1 MENLEGETLK
11 VILFKLGN
19 ETYGV
24 PIDQVISIERVQSLT
39 RVPNVADFVVAG
51 IMNLRGLIVPVL
63 DMRRRFN
70 MGVVEQSKDSRIII
84 VEMEEMTVGL
94 MVDAAKEVLDISK
107 GNIEQTPDIVGG
119 PEVEYIKG
127 VAKMDNDELLIL
139 LNLKRVLNNEEIEE
153 MKSIEV

>member
-24 PIDQVISIERVQSLT
+24 PIDQVVSIERVQSLT
-39 RVPNVADFVVAG
+39 RVPNVADFVAG

-63 DMRRRFN
+63 DMRKRFD
-70 MGVVEQSKDSRIII
+70 MGAVEHSKDSRIII
-84 VEMEEMTVGL
+84 VEIEEMTVGL

-107 GNIEQTPDIVGG
+107 ENIEQTPDIVGG
-119 PEVEYIKG
+119 PEAEYING